1 MFGSHDVLSLLLLV
15 PAGFVIGILA
25 AAPIGPVNIFVVQRT
40 LSRGLKVGLAAGI
53 GATLA
58 DGLLAALAAF
68 GFTATDDAFA
78 NHSDLIQLVGGL
90 VLIVFGLRLVLEPP
104 SHRTLTPHLPPVMGH
119 AGAVPQTFFLAIT
132 NPGAILGMFA
142 MVGTLSSA
150 IGGFDSLIEPTVL
163 VVTVFATCFLW
174 WFGLTRLVNR
184 IHHRFSLQTLTR
196 INRVAGVLL
205 VLSGVG
211 LLAWLAAV
219 KLGWE

>member
-1 MFGSHDVLSLLLLV
+1 MIGSHDVLSVLLLV
-15 PAGFVIGILA
+15 PAGFIIGVLA

-58 DGLLAALAAF
+58 DGLLAAIAAF

-78 NHSDLIQLVGGL
+78 NHSDLIQLVGGF

-104 SHRTLTPHLPPVMGH
+104 SHKNLTPHIPHVMDH

-142 MVGTLSSA
+142 MVGTLTSA
-150 IGGFDSLIEPTVL
+150 VGGFESLVEPTVL
-163 VVTVFATCFLW
+163 VASVFVACFLW
-174 WFGLTRLVNR
+174 WFGLTHLVNR
-184 IHHRFSLQTLTR
+184 IHHRLSLQTLTT
-196 INRVAGVLL
+196 INRIAGALL
-205 VLSGVG
+205 VVSGLG

-219 KLGWE
+219 KMG